1 MPASPLPP
9 PPPAVVNQSECPTE
23 WRELWAEQTSW
34 SFIAVVTVLLFLG
47 VMGCFVCAVF
57 LARRTL
63 ARQHQTRSS
72 QLFVRNLGSPPQLK
86 LPQECKWHLFLS
98 HTWANGQDQCAKI
111 KTGLRLCVRKM
122 KIFLDVD
129 DLEDLQFLER
139 DVKSTAVVML
149 FLTKSYFKSA
159 NCQRELRA
167 SEREDKPLILLRET
181 APSKG
186 GLLVP
191 ALIEECPEEL
201 RAFVFRED
209 RLKQMVPFYR
219 HERVWAVTLQQIAS
233 MVVGYCAHTIEL
245 KLWRA
250 SQSAQASMGA
260 KSRRS
265 SHGQSGRP
273 SLGIGRLSRGQS
285 IKRLSGGHGRPGIGT
300 CVNLIRGVDSNRLRL
315 LGSRTSSAS
324 SASSVSSASAPGQA
338 IAAVAAAAS
347 RAKGGGEAGDGEAAQ
362 AERPIKVNT
371 WRLRA
376 AEALRAEME
385 AAEAEE
391 RAAAEGGAEVSY
403 DGDGGSDDRGEAGG
417 GDGGRCPPAPAPAA
431 AAPAPAASAA
441 APAPAACPAAAPP
454 PAPAAARASTQSP
467 RTPPRRRSGAAEPSA
482 GVMEAP
488 RDPSPRSAQREW
500 VCNEEDRMSRDEGR
514 SDA

>member
-1 MPASPLPP
+1 MPESP
-9 PPPAVVNQSECPTE
+9 PPPAVVNQSECPTD

-34 SFIAVVTVLLFLG
+34 SFIAVVTVLLFFG
-47 VMGCFVCAVF
+47 VMGCFLCAVF

-63 ARQHQTRSS
+63 HRQHHSRSS

-111 KTGLRLCVRKM
+111 KTGLRLCVRRM

-139 DVKSTAVVML
+139 DVKATAVVMI

-265 SHGQSGRP
+265 TNGQSGRP

-285 IKRLSGGHGRPGIGT
+285 IKRLSGGHGRSGIGT

-338 IAAVAAAAS
+338 IAAAAAAAS
-347 RAKGGGEAGDGEAAQ
+347 RAKAGGEAGDGEAAPAADGLKQ
-362 AERPIKVNT
+362 LEAERPIKVNT

-376 AEALRAEME
+376 AEALRAERE

-391 RAAAEGGAEVSY
+391 RVAAEGEAEVSY
-403 DGDGGSDDRGEAGG
+403 DGDGGADDRGEAGC

-431 AAPAPAASAA
+431 
-441 APAPAACPAAAPP
+441 CPAAAPA

-467 RTPPRRRSGAAEPSA
+467 RTPPRRRSGAAEPST
-482 GVMEAP
+482 GVVEAQ
-488 RDPSPRSAQREW
+488 RDPSPMSAQREW

>member
-1 MPASPLPP
+1 MPESP
-9 PPPAVVNQSECPTE
+9 PPPAVVNQSECPTD

-34 SFIAVVTVLLFLG
+34 SFIAVVTVLLFFS
-47 VMGCFVCAVF
+47 VMGCFLCAVF
-57 LARRTL
+57 LARKTL
-63 ARQHQTRSS
+63 ARQGHSRSS
-72 QLFVRNLGSPPQLK
+72 QLFVRNVGSPPQLK

-111 KTGLRLCVRKM
+111 KTGLRLCVRRM

-139 DVKSTAVVML
+139 DIKATAVVMI

-265 SHGQSGRP
+265 TNGQSGRP

-285 IKRLSGGHGRPGIGT
+285 IKRLSGGHGRPSIGT

-315 LGSRTSSAS
+315 LGPRTSSAS

-347 RAKGGGEAGDGEAAQ
+347 RAKGGGEAADGEAA
-362 AERPIKVNT
+362 PGT
-371 WRLRA
+371 DD
-376 AEALRAEME
+376 
-385 AAEAEE
+385 
-391 RAAAEGGAEVSY
+391 AAAHQA
-403 DGDGGSDDRGEAGG
+403 DRGAL
-417 GDGGRCPPAPAPAA
+417 DRVQAA
-431 AAPAPAASAA
+431 
-441 APAPAACPAAAPP
+441 
-454 PAPAAARASTQSP
+454 T
-467 RTPPRRRSGAAEPSA
+467 
-482 GVMEAP
+482 
-488 RDPSPRSAQREW
+488 
-500 VCNEEDRMSRDEGR
+500 
-514 SDA
+514 